1 MAGNVLSSWVNWS
14 YGGVGEIGEY
24 QDRHARGAGGRPTI
38 MYGASSRHGGF
49 LESSKGG
56 SRFTMLRLSLMTGL
70 VSSGDG

>member
-1 MAGNVLSSWVNWS
+1 MYCRPRSNGT
-14 YGGVGEIGEY
+14 IGEWEKLVNINAG
-24 QDRHARGAGGRPTI
+24 HARGAGGRPTI